1 MGPPAFTEGPSS
13 LLAFVA
19 AGLYGRVLQSQW
31 FASTMY
37 HKFMKTFSGYLKQ
50 GSQASATGW
59 DFLTNHAHVLVCV
72 AHDPGIRLR
81 DIAPKPA
88 GRREL
93 LVRLAAS

>member
-1 MGPPAFTEGPSS
+1 ME
-13 LLAFVA
+13 
-19 AGLYGRVLQSQW
+19 
-31 FASTMY
+31 
-37 HKFMKTFSGYLKQ
+37 SGHHAIQ
-50 GSQASATGW
+50 RW

-72 AHDPGIRLR
+72 THDPGIRLR

>member
-1 MGPPAFTEGPSS
+1 
-13 LLAFVA
+13 
-19 AGLYGRVLQSQW
+19 
-31 FASTMY
+31 MY

-50 GSQASATGW
+50 GSQAISHRLGL
-59 DFLTNHAHVLVCV
+59 LTNHAHVLVCV

-93 LVRLAAS
+93 LVRLAAA